1 LPRSIRSTAACD
13 FLSAGACYVTDF
25 EWGGF
30 IEALSQKHS
39 DLTVPSRVF
48 QLGKRAAG
56 EPTKFNRSGI
66 ELLGVVSAAG
76 LECRKP
82 VAEAGELI
90 RRQLG
95 DGFGDVFDFHAGQ
108 YSTAGGLVEPWK
120 GI

>member
-1 LPRSIRSTAACD
+1 VTFYRLGRVTSLISSGAVLSKRCPKSTPTLR
-13 FLSAGACYVTDF
+13 FLRAF
-25 EWGGF
+25 
-30 IEALSQKHS
+30 
-39 DLTVPSRVF
+39 F